1 MKSGCPM
8 TKNHTLIMA
17 GAVLLLA
24 VSILASAIIL
34 SRNGSV
40 QTASAEPSSVST
52 GPSMVMTKNELAEY
66 LFISEEEIEV
76 LISQQSMERTSGE
89 HVEIDQHL
97 PFIQFGDKELF
108 VKSEVDKW
116 LMLNAASFS
125 SY

>member
-1 MKSGCPM
+1 M

-34 SRNGSV
+34 SSNGSV

-52 GPSMVMTKNELAEY
+52 VPSMVMTKNELAEY